1 MKSNLIT
8 VIHKAFK
15 GESGTNIVAYIK
27 VNPAAHVNDAL
38 EYAYEL
44 TQNKKGSWSKG
55 RYFQDGSE
63 NKDYR
68 DSINFV
74 GQYPVRKSDGFQLG
88 ARSTSEGDHL
98 IYKGIRYEV
107 AGWGFDELPKYGPH
121 LTQALAEIKAKE
133 AV

>member
-1 MKSNLIT
+1 MESNLIT

-15 GESGTNIVAYIK
+15 GETGHNIVAYIK
-27 VNPAAHVNDAL
+27 VNPAAHVDDSL

-55 RYFQDGSE
+55 KYRKDGSL

-68 DSINFV
+68 ESIYFV
-74 GQYPVRKSDGFQLG
+74 GQYPARKSDGFQLG
-88 ARSTSEGDHL
+88 ARSTSEGDEMV
-98 IYKGIRYEV
+98 YKGVRYEV
-107 AGWGFDELPKYGPH
+107 AAWGFEELPKYGPH